1 MSDLR
6 HEEALL
12 KQNKVLKKQKEKKV
26 LKVGQSVKV
35 HSLGQQGVLVE
46 KIDNEWV
53 VQMGMLKMKLPEN
66 DLTVTEEEK
75 QKQTTTYTGSIRT
88 VSPEVDLRGERVDAA
103 LSRLSQYLDSAL
115 LSNYQKVT
123 IIHGHGTGA
132 VRSAVHEALKKHSR
146 VKKYE
151 TAPANQGGTG
161 ATIVTLK

>member
-1 MSDLR
+1 
-6 HEEALL
+6 
-12 KQNKVLKKQKEKKV
+12 
-26 LKVGQSVKV
+26 
-35 HSLGQQGVLVE
+35 
-46 KIDNEWV
+46 
-53 VQMGMLKMKLPEN
+53 MGMLKMKLPEN
-66 DLTVTEEEK
+66 DLAVTEEEK
-75 QKQTTTYTGSIRT
+75 QKQTTTYTGSSRT
-88 VSPEVDLRGERVDAA
+88 VSPEGDLRGERVDAA

-151 TAPANQGGTG
+151 PAPANQGGTG